1 MLRNYLLVTLRN
13 LIRNKTISLI
23 HITGFGLGIA
33 AFLFAL
39 QTVIFEFS
47 FDNFHQSKN
56 RIFNIPVTLVNQ
68 DGSQG
73 HFLSSTPAIYHQIK
87 AHMPEVQFVTRC
99 MYQNNR
105 EPYCVV
111 TYTEPNG
118 KQKSFNEL
126 NARYVDEDFL
136 KVFDFALLQGSRE
149 HALDGTSSLVV
160 TQSIAQKYFGDD
172 NPIGKVL
179 EVRTGG
185 PETRQTKFTY
195 QVTGVL
201 KDVPANSSLQFEILL
216 PFRNF
221 EENYNQDLT
230 NIWYWPGFFTFIKT
244 KDAEDPSS
252 LKEKINLLIPK
263 EEKESWAAMGK
274 SFWFDVQP
282 LTDLHLDSEKI
293 GSRNPAILT
302 NSKTYTLIIGLI
314 GLAILIVAGVNYI
327 NLTTAKSLKRAKEV
341 GIRKVI
347 GASKSQLIRQFL
359 LDAFFINSV
368 GFLFALTLLQIGRPF
383 IDVWSG
389 HRFPLFSWS
398 ASQIALCIVMLLISV
413 LLSGTIPAFFLS
425 RVEPV
430 KALSGFSLRSSGG
443 GALRKGLV
451 VFQFVV
457 SVSLIV
463 FTFVIFLQVE
473 YMRSKDRGFETEQRV
488 IIKNVGTEDFDFSKF
503 YSFRERIQANPKV
516 ISVTAAMSAPGLVD
530 PYSTEFATT
539 DKPNELIRLSHNV
552 VDYDFAKTLGLTI
565 KAGREFTK
573 DRMTGEKVIMINES
587 AVTKLGYETSDEAV
601 GKTISLIWQGPEGNI
616 NLKIIG
622 VLKDFNSQSPGMPI
636 SPEVF
641 MFAKTAWPYSQY
653 NHFIAHIAPGQLQ
666 ETIEFLNQEWK
677 RIFPQ
682 APFEYT
688 FQDQAFQK
696 VFERDERT
704 QSIASL
710 STVLAIF
717 IACMGLGGLVAFSV
731 SQRIKEIG
739 IRKILGAS
747 VLKIL
752 VILSGD
758 FIRLI
763 VLSIV
768 LSIPVVWY
776 VVTKFL
782 ENYKYRIEPS
792 VWIFVIPCVLLLLI
806 ALVTISFQT
815 LKAANANPVDSL
827 RRE

>member
-1 MLRNYLLVTLRN
+1 M
-13 LIRNKTISLI
+13 
-23 HITGFGLGIA
+23 
-33 AFLFAL
+33 
-39 QTVIFEFS
+39 
-47 FDNFHQSKN
+47 
-56 RIFNIPVTLVNQ
+56 
-68 DGSQG
+68 
-73 HFLSSTPAIYHQIK
+73 
-87 AHMPEVQFVTRC
+87 
-99 MYQNNR
+99 
-105 EPYCVV
+105 
-111 TYTEPNG
+111 
-118 KQKSFNEL
+118 
-126 NARYVDEDFL
+126 
-136 KVFDFALLQGSRE
+136 
-149 HALDGTSSLVV
+149 
-160 TQSIAQKYFGDD
+160 
-172 NPIGKVL
+172 
-179 EVRTGG
+179 
-185 PETRQTKFTY
+185 
-195 QVTGVL
+195 
-201 KDVPANSSLQFEILL
+201 
-216 PFRNF
+216 
-221 EENYNQDLT
+221 
-230 NIWYWPGFFTFIKT
+230 
-244 KDAEDPSS
+244 
-252 LKEKINLLIPK
+252 
-263 EEKESWAAMGK
+263 
-274 SFWFDVQP
+274 
-282 LTDLHLDSEKI
+282 
-293 GSRNPAILT
+293 
-302 NSKTYTLIIGLI
+302 
-314 GLAILIVAGVNYI
+314 
-327 NLTTAKSLKRAKEV
+327 
-341 GIRKVI
+341 
-347 GASKSQLIRQFL
+347 
-359 LDAFFINSV
+359 
-368 GFLFALTLLQIGRPF
+368 
-383 IDVWSG
+383 
-389 HRFPLFSWS
+389 
-398 ASQIALCIVMLLISV
+398 
-413 LLSGTIPAFFLS
+413 
-425 RVEPV
+425 
-430 KALSGFSLRSSGG
+430 
-443 GALRKGLV
+443 RKGLV

-473 YMRSKDRGFETEQRV
+473 YMRSKDKGFKTDQRV

-503 YSFRERIQANPKV
+503 YSYRERIQANPKV

-530 PYSTEFATT
+530 PYSTEFSTT

-565 KAGREFTK
+565 IAGREFTK

-622 VLKDFNSQSPGMPI
+622 VLKDFNTRSPGMPI

-641 MFAKTAWPYSQY
+641 MFAKTAWPYGQY
-653 NHFIAHIAPGQLQ
+653 NLFIAHIAPGQLQ

-696 VFERDERT
+696 VFESDERT

-731 SQRIKEIG
+731 SQRIKEVG

-747 VLKIL
+747 VVKIL
-752 VILSGD
+752 IILSSD

-763 VLSIV
+763 VFSIV

-776 VVTKFL
+776 VVNKFL

-792 VWIFVIPCVLLLLI
+792 VWIFVIPCLLLLLI

>member
-1 MLRNYLLVTLRN
+1 
-13 LIRNKTISLI
+13 
-23 HITGFGLGIA
+23 
-33 AFLFAL
+33 
-39 QTVIFEFS
+39 
-47 FDNFHQSKN
+47 D
-56 RIFNIPVTLVNQ
+56 
-68 DGSQG
+68 
-73 HFLSSTPAIYHQIK
+73 
-87 AHMPEVQFVTRC
+87 
-99 MYQNNR
+99 
-105 EPYCVV
+105 
-111 TYTEPNG
+111 
-118 KQKSFNEL
+118 
-126 NARYVDEDFL
+126 
-136 KVFDFALLQGSRE
+136 
-149 HALDGTSSLVV
+149 
-160 TQSIAQKYFGDD
+160 
-172 NPIGKVL
+172 
-179 EVRTGG
+179 
-185 PETRQTKFTY
+185 
-195 QVTGVL
+195 
-201 KDVPANSSLQFEILL
+201 
-216 PFRNF
+216 
-221 EENYNQDLT
+221 
-230 NIWYWPGFFTFIKT
+230 
-244 KDAEDPSS
+244 
-252 LKEKINLLIPK
+252 
-263 EEKESWAAMGK
+263 
-274 SFWFDVQP
+274 
-282 LTDLHLDSEKI
+282 
-293 GSRNPAILT
+293 
-302 NSKTYTLIIGLI
+302 
-314 GLAILIVAGVNYI
+314 
-327 NLTTAKSLKRAKEV
+327 
-341 GIRKVI
+341 
-347 GASKSQLIRQFL
+347 
-359 LDAFFINSV
+359 
-368 GFLFALTLLQIGRPF
+368 
-383 IDVWSG
+383 
-389 HRFPLFSWS
+389 
-398 ASQIALCIVMLLISV
+398 ASQITLCIVMLLISV
-413 LLSGTIPAFFLS
+413 LLTGTIPAFFLS

-443 GALRKGLV
+443 GVLRKGLV

-473 YMRSKDRGFETEQRV
+473 YMRSKDKGFKTDQRV

-503 YSFRERIQANPKV
+503 YSYRERIQANPKV

-530 PYSTEFATT
+530 PYSTEFSTT

-565 KAGREFTK
+565 IAGREFTK

-622 VLKDFNSQSPGMPI
+622 VLKDFNTRSPGMPI

-641 MFAKTAWPYSQY
+641 MFAKTAWPYGQY
-653 NHFIAHIAPGQLQ
+653 NLFIAHIAPGQLQ

-696 VFERDERT
+696 VFESDERT

-731 SQRIKEIG
+731 SQRIKEVG

-747 VLKIL
+747 VVKIL
-752 VILSGD
+752 IILSSD

-763 VLSIV
+763 VFSIV

-776 VVTKFL
+776 VVNKFL

-792 VWIFVIPCVLLLLI
+792 VWIFVIPCLLLLLI